1 MEFEKAAEHPEL
13 TVSMTAITATGFFE
27 HGELVVLSFSMVQ
40 IWSRMSST
48 ASRSTEASNL
58 NRSPAS
64 RPPELK
70 RAPLI
75 FCIEMLA
82 VGARA

>member
-40 IWSRMSST
+40 N
-48 ASRSTEASNL
+48 EL
-58 NRSPAS
+58 NGLEEHR
-64 RPPELK
+64 
-70 RAPLI
+70 
-75 FCIEMLA
+75 
-82 VGARA
+82 